1 MNVHELNRIIFNEAK
16 EYLEQN
22 ANHLKYKH
30 HFEEPQMNSLEEAFE
45 VAVSSVRDITVTGRV
60 IHYDDNYTIIKN
72 CLFNF
77 DYKQVLKQYGNGKDG
92 RYEKLFNCFVEKIHP
107 EGTTSWTNFAK
118 NICGVAEYLAQ
129 FDSIE
134 SMLSSFNQLK
144 NADDRIYLIK
154 NIVSRNI
161 TLWKFKMVSNW
172 LKDIGA
178 TGFAKPDSVLT
189 SIFSKLKL
197 ADENDESVFKAAYL
211 MAQDN
216 NVSVFF
222 VDKVFWLIGTNSPT
236 VVSEIERKKGKNKED
251 FIKTVLSKLNNN
263 IIEIQEESNM
273 GTAISSEATTKSFDN
288 QWIERQIKEL
298 SNGRYEVFE
307 KSKNEF
313 YSIISKEEWK
323 KIIFH
328 FELKWTPRSPISKT
342 SNINIRV
349 HLESKYITEDLD
361 IDRTAR
367 DYFAQHKC
375 IIKGNTIKK
384 IDNKSLELS
393 VIPDFSSEKTAQNT
407 IKAIIKILDSDA
419 YQQCAK
425 IADECIEKIF
435 GKAK

>member
-1 MNVHELNRIIFNEAK
+1 MNIHELNRIIFNEAK
-16 EYLEQN
+16 QYLEQN
-22 ANHLKYKH
+22 ANPLKYKH
-30 HFEEPQMNSLEEAFE
+30 YFEEPQMHSLEEAFE
-45 VAVSSVRDITVTGRV
+45 VAVSSVRDITVTGGV
-60 IHYDDNYTIIKN
+60 IHYDDNYNIIKN
-72 CLFNF
+72 CLFNY
-77 DYKQVLKQYGNGKDG
+77 DYKQVLKQYGNGKDE
-92 RYEKLFNCFVEKIHP
+92 RYKKLFNCFIEKIQP
-107 EGTTSWTNFAK
+107 EGTSSWEKFSK

-144 NADDRIYLIK
+144 NADDRINLIK
-154 NIVSRNI
+154 DIVSRNI
-161 TLWKFKMVSNW
+161 TLWKFKMVCNW

-178 TGFAKPDSVLT
+178 NGFAKPDSVLT
-189 SIFSKLKL
+189 SIFSELKL
-197 ADENDESVFKAAYL
+197 ADDNDESVFKAVNL

-216 NVSVFF
+216 NASVFL
-222 VDKVFWLIGTNSPT
+222 VDRVFWLIGTNTST
-236 VVSEIERKKGKNKED
+236 VVSEIEREKGKNKED

-263 IIEIQEESNM
+263 IREIQEESNM
-273 GTAISSEATTKSFDN
+273 GTSILSEATTKNFDHN
-288 QWIERQIKEL
+288 WFEEKFKEL
-298 SNGRYEVFE
+298 SNGKYDILR
-307 KSKNEF
+307 KDRKQW
-313 YSIISKEEWK
+313 YSIVSDKGWDRIK
-323 KIIFH
+323 FH
-328 FELKWTPRSPISKT
+328 FELRWKQGFYINEV

-367 DYFAQHKC
+367 NYFAQHKC

-393 VIPDFSSEKTAQNT
+393 VIPDFSSEKTSQNT